1 MNPLTH
7 THTQLLQRAFEK
19 LLGAGRLKDMAYC
32 TCLPA
37 DASNVLGADAS
48 FAPAG
53 WRVFVVTNDAHA
65 GERRITSGQA
75 VELREEG
82 GAPTLLLVD
91 AQTAGAGM
99 NGIYSASREVREAD
113 LFKKA
118 QEEAL
123 EHIANNGLSRS
134 IVQAAS
140 RAGARLSRRAVAVG
154 WDGFDFHAHVAH
166 DVDSFGRHIARLC
179 LWPIDKPA
187 QQISELDIE
196 ASAGLTR
203 RLFGDTEQQRT
214 ARGRVDSLFL
224 KDDDLEIARRI
235 EQVIERGRRQPI
247 AEVMQTVAEEPDL
260 WLGRIEPEFFKQEV
274 QKIELV
280 SWMPKGKLAKW
291 SGLTLSEGKEMPE
304 GEKEWEFLLPTRD
317 DLPAKERPR
326 LEVRFLV
333 TPELQAGAAEYRVI
347 VRAGD
352 KQLATRT
359 VAHQKKKEQAVRLTD
374 EDFDDVDID
383 SSYEAEVVVELVGG
397 ENAVESEP
405 SILFRV
411 KRGDAPAKVTS
422 ENARF
427 VRSLVQGAITTADDE
442 TFVKDCQDGASYM
455 IDEKGGYIIF
465 RPSASRTSYKLARP
479 SMIASIERQLSERAE
494 LGRWRIRVR
503 ADGQPIGEPEF
514 VPVGDEGPDARKLR
528 DAHEAWC
535 EETTARGGSW
545 GRIYAGQTSNK
556 AERYVNAWCEAV
568 EAGMSEYTLLHT
580 IEVRTQSDRFV
591 GMIVLPGHPMR
602 VAWHAG
608 YDEIARHWR
617 YVEAATDKQVS
628 GALDALDGSYFPAML
643 PGPESVQSLVFADV
657 IGFYAVAM
665 LDVAER
671 EPNAQIALLKAALGV
686 SESELISAVGGE
698 TSRMVADEVRSYAKV
713 HAVAA
718 PGGSGLLRVNALR
731 PGDGA
736 VIARALGEVIR
747 EENKDD
753 EAEDTEGKESLLRLR
768 FQLDLYPADVDSD
781 VTGRFLTRI
790 SEAHRSGASG
800 IDTADRWMLERRIPA
815 ATQTLPGLSWARR
828 MRSDPDSAAHL
839 SVVFDLFETTIE
851 CVDETTSD
859 VIAPLHVAPLHVYGL
874 SADARREYVTQ
885 PEVLWRTW
893 VPKDADGLKHPA
905 GRGFSERL
913 VKAQSAAL
921 HAVAMHRGQSGRWPV
936 LTTRLTIP
944 TRHLLDD
951 VHALSDWVVTVDR
964 NAGIEYFDSPA
975 EGADVFDSYVIDC
988 VPDRGGLGNLR
999 MVTSTTRLDEVE
1011 AVLERV
1017 LDDMQIR
1024 YERSDVQRFLRAL
1037 KSLSGRM
1044 AMRLAS
1050 LSANGEELLALAM
1063 LYEHLQKSGDIS
1075 LGHGF
1080 LVPLDDVPGLIT
1092 NRDEAEGVSADL
1104 VFVGLGKRS
1113 GLTFTF
1119 LTVRHRRSLRYAA
1132 DSDML
1137 DQVNA
1142 HLGELQQSWMK
1153 EFFPQD
1159 GKDAG
1164 VSVNRA
1170 RLVRVLRF
1178 YADKALR
1185 HALGAISRERITDE
1199 EREPRRQAHIERHQ
1213 RFIDEI
1219 DKLVE
1224 KLGAERVAVADVSPR
1239 LYVFCPEMQTDRAL
1253 ADWGGLRYQV
1263 FGASSINAAEK
1274 VPNNKMAVEP
1284 LIEPSAESVG
1294 TATQETIAAFESV
1307 LVHDAPS
1314 ETAPSA
1320 TLLARAPTSTAHI
1333 LLGRRGDDDVKWTVS
1348 SKANPHLMMV
1358 GLSGMGKTEA
1368 LLNIMRQMTA
1378 QGIVPIVLS
1387 YHPDIDQRMSDALEG
1402 VQLLTMNTLG
1412 YNPMVVADDGSHAH
1426 VDNAGLLRDSFAAI
1440 WPDLGEVQLNEL
1452 RSAMK
1457 RSYEDLGWG
1466 QANGVVKELPQFRAF
1481 YERLRREKNPDRS
1494 LKTLIGRLEELD
1506 DYGIFR
1512 STGDARSLLS
1522 ATQPTVLSLHESG
1535 NENVQRALTMLA
1547 LHGMYTD
1554 MFRRGVQPGLTHAII
1569 VDEAHRASRLKWLA
1583 RFAKE
1588 GRKFGISLMLAS
1600 QSAADFQSDLFSGI
1614 ASYLLLRMTE
1624 QDAAHLTKAIASS
1637 DRARAY
1643 ADRLKRLDKY
1653 EALFFTEGQAAP
1665 DHVRLESFKK

>member
-1 MNPLTH
+1 MNIGLTH
-7 THTQLLQRAFEK
+7 THSHLLQRAFEV
-19 LLGAGRLKDMAYC
+19 LLGSGQPKDMAYC

-37 DASNVLGADAS
+37 EAAKTLGADAQ
-48 FAPAG
+48 FAPKG
-53 WRVFVVTNDAHA
+53 WRVFVVTGDAHV

-91 AQTAGAGM
+91 AQNAGAGM
-99 NGIYSASREVREAD
+99 NGIYSASRKVCESEI
-113 LFKKA
+113 F
-118 QEEAL
+118 EEAQKQAL
-123 EHIANNGLSRS
+123 ARIGKEGVGRG
-134 IVQAAS
+134 IVQAAV
-140 RAGARLSRRAVAVG
+140 RAGTKLRRRAAAAG

-166 DVDSFGRHIARLC
+166 EPDSFGRHIARLG

-187 QQISELDIE
+187 HAIREDDID
-196 ASAGLTR
+196 ASFGLTR
-203 RLFGDTEQQRT
+203 RLFGDAEQQRT
-214 ARGRVDSLFL
+214 PRGRVDSLFL
-224 KDDDLEIARRI
+224 KDADPQVARRI
-235 EQVIERGRRQPI
+235 EQVVERGRIRPI
-247 AEVMQTVAEEPDL
+247 AEVMQDVVDDDDL
-260 WLGRIEPEFFKQEV
+260 LLGRIEPEFLKQQV

-304 GEKEWEFLLPTRD
+304 GEKEREFLLPTRD

-556 AERYVNAWCEAV
+556 TERYVNAWCDAV
-568 EAGMSEYTLLHT
+568 EAGMTEYALLHT

-591 GMIVLPGHPMR
+591 GLIVLPGHPVR

-617 YVEAATDKQVS
+617 YVVEGATDKHANE
-628 GALDALDGSYFPAML
+628 ALDALDGSYFPVML
-643 PGPESVQSLVFADV
+643 PGPESRQSLVFADV

-665 LDVAER
+665 LDVNER
-671 EPNAQIALLKAALGV
+671 EPNAQIALLKAALGLT
-686 SESELISAVGGE
+686 ESELASAVGGE
-698 TSRMVADEVRSYAKV
+698 TSRMVADEVRSYVNV
-713 HAVAA
+713 HSVAQ
-718 PGGSGLLRVNALR
+718 GGSGLLRVNALR

-736 VIARALGEVIR
+736 VIVRALGEVVKVD
-747 EENKDD
+747 EE
-753 EAEDTEGKESLLRLR
+753 GSESESASASDRLR
-768 FQLDLYPADVDSD
+768 FQLDLYPADTASD
-781 VTGRFLTRI
+781 VTGRFLTRVA
-790 SEAHRSGASG
+790 EAYRAGASG
-800 IDTADRWMLERRIPA
+800 IDKADRWMLERRIPA

-828 MRSDPDSAAHL
+828 MRSEPDTPAHL
-839 SVVFDLFETTIE
+839 SIVFDLFETAVEFIDPQE
-851 CVDETTSD
+851 SET
-859 VIAPLHVAPLHVYGL
+859 APLHVFGL
-874 SADARREYVTQ
+874 SANARRDYSTQ
-885 PEVLWRTW
+885 PEVIWRTY
-893 VPKDADGLKHPA
+893 VPQSADGLKHPG

-913 VKAQSAAL
+913 VRAQSAGMR
-921 HAVAMHRGQSGRWPV
+921 AVAAHCGQPNRWPV
-936 LTTRLTIP
+936 LTTRLNGKSQQQIN
-944 TRHLLDD
+944 DI
-951 VHALSDWVVTVDR
+951 HALSDWVVTVDR

-975 EGADVFDSYVIDC
+975 ADEGVFDSYVIDC

-1017 LDDMQIR
+1017 LDDMQIAYDRQDLLR
-1024 YERSDVQRFLRAL
+1024 YLRAL

-1044 AMRLAS
+1044 AMQLAS
-1050 LSANGEELLALAM
+1050 STASGESLVALAM
-1063 LYEHLQKSGDIS
+1063 LYEHWRLSGDVFSDRGVII
-1075 LGHGF
+1075 
-1080 LVPLDDVPGLIT
+1080 PLNDVPDLLDVQNSNVQVNTNLLI
-1092 NRDEAEGVSADL
+1092 
-1104 VFVGLGKRS
+1104 VGLGARS

-1119 LTVRHRRSLRYAA
+1119 ATVQHRRYRNYAI
-1132 DSDML
+1132 DSSML
-1137 DQVNA
+1137 DDQAARLRALEALWSRKFVSGDGNA
-1142 HLGELQQSWMK
+1142 VAVTIH
-1153 EFFPQD
+1153 
-1159 GKDAG
+1159 
-1164 VSVNRA
+1164 RA
-1170 RLVRVLRF
+1170 RLARVLRF
-1178 YADKALR
+1178 YVDKALR
-1185 HALGAISRERITDE
+1185 HALGALMREDIAADARDEKRNALRERHG
-1199 EREPRRQAHIERHQ
+1199 RYVA
-1213 RFIDEI
+1213 EI

-1224 KLGAERVAVADVSPR
+1224 KMSAERITIPENAYQ
-1239 LYVFCPEMQTDRAL
+1239 LYVFCPELQQEPTSGRWSGMTFH
-1253 ADWGGLRYQV
+1253 V
-1263 FGASSINAAEK
+1263 FGAHSLQPVQAAQ
-1274 VPNNKMAVEP
+1274 A
-1284 LIEPSAESVG
+1284 SAEVIEIETPDEPDATRPPELPAAPAVDESSVE
-1294 TATQETIAAFESV
+1294 ATPTPVVAQEIETYAHVSQQVSES
-1307 LVHDAPS
+1307 AS
-1314 ETAPSA
+1314 EAQ
-1320 TLLARAPTSTAHI
+1320 I
-1333 LLGRRGDDDVKWTVS
+1333 VLGRRGDDAVTWTVS

-1368 LLNIMRQMTA
+1368 LLNIMRQLMA

-1387 YHPDIDQRMSDALEG
+1387 YHPDIDARLSAALPE
-1402 VQLLTMNTLG
+1402 VQLLTTNSLG
-1412 YNPMVVADDGSHAH
+1412 YNPMAVAADSQYAH
-1426 VDNAGLLRDSFAAI
+1426 VDNAGLLRDGFSAI
-1440 WPDLGEVQLNEL
+1440 WPDLGDVQLNEL
-1452 RSAMK
+1452 RSAIK
-1457 RSYEDLGWG
+1457 KSYEVMGWG
-1466 QANGVVKELPQFRAF
+1466 LADGVTKELPNFRAF
-1481 YERLRREKNPDRS
+1481 YEILCREKNPDRN
-1494 LKTLIGRLEELD
+1494 LRTLIGRLEELD

-1512 STGDARSLLS
+1512 SAGDGRSLLS

-1554 MFRRGVQPGLTHAII
+1554 MFRRGVQPGLTHAIV
-1569 VDEAHRASRLKWLA
+1569 VDEAHRTSRLKWLA

-1588 GRKFGISLMLAS
+1588 GRKFGIALMLAS
-1600 QSAADFQSDLFSGI
+1600 QSATDFQSDLFSGI

-1624 QDAAHLTKAIASS
+1624 QDAMHLTKAIASS
-1637 DRARAY
+1637 DRVRAY

-1653 EALFFTEGQAAP
+1653 EALFFTEGRSTP
-1665 DHVRLESFKK
+1665 DHVRLTPGS